1 MSAMDIEIVSDT
13 LSEVGTISMGSAATA
28 LSTILS
34 RRVDITAP
42 EVEITTPRDIQEN
55 MTVPIVIATVQYHEG
70 FAGEN
75 FLILQEGD
83 AAKIATIMM
92 GMPQEQAPDQLG
104 EMELSAVS
112 EAMNQMMGMA
122 STALSDLFG
131 RMIDISPPEVNRVD
145 LAEEASTLG
154 HMDVDDTVAL
164 VRFDLQIED
173 LLESTMAQMVP
184 LAFAEQMNK
193 DLMAAMTGLG
203 WQPAPEATPQPV
215 KESSAEIPPVP
226 QPASPKARPGAL
238 GILEDVPV
246 RLKAVLGRTSV
257 PLKDVINLR
266 DGVVIQLERA
276 AGEPIEILA
285 DDHLVGW
292 GQVITVGDRFGIRIA
307 ALRESE
313 IADMGSQSLESGG
326 R

>member
-112 EAMNQMMGMA
+112 EAMSQMMGMA

-145 LAEEASTLG
+145 LAEKAPTLG

-184 LAFAEQMNK
+184 LAFAEQMNE

-203 WQPAPEATPQPV
+203 RQPAPEAAPQPV
-215 KESSAEIPPVP
+215 KESSAETPPVP
-226 QPASPKARPGAL
+226 QTASSKAL

-257 PLKDVINLR
+257 PLKDVIDLR
-266 DGVVIQLERA
+266 DGAVIQLERT

-292 GQVITVGDRFGIRIA
+292 GQVITVGDRFCIRIA